1 MPPHVIPESHLDL
14 LEKPILAHCAT
25 IGPGGEPHCNPVW
38 FVWNGKQIVLSI
50 GPVGQKARN
59 IERDSRVSL
68 SIVDSDNPGHYIEVR
83 GTASFDRQ
91 VNSQDPTV
99 IAMVRKY
106 TGNDTYPGMPDQHSL
121 YLVEPI
127 RITKMD

>member
-14 LEKPILAHCAT
+14 LEKPNLAHCAT
-25 IGPGGEPHCNPVW
+25 IGPDGEPHCNPVW

-59 IERDSRVSL
+59 IERDSRLSL
-68 SIVDSDNPGHYIEVR
+68 SIVDADNPGHYLEVR